1 MARRSNRVGPWPRI
15 LVLVLL
21 ILALLGGGA
30 FWLDLLG
37 VVDARSALRPVL
49 SLFGIAP
56 RIEFPEEED
65 MLLLEQLRTDR
76 LSQSLDLREQEL
88 DRREQQL
95 TQEQADF
102 DRRLEEL
109 EDRERQLEEQEFS
122 FNERVRSYENRR
134 ANLERN
140 ARTLQNMTP
149 AQAVAIL
156 EGYEDQDVVS
166 ILRITDELAEEE
178 GEFSLSSVW
187 LAQFP
192 PERAARVQRIMAQ
205 RPEL

>member
-1 MARRSNRVGPWPRI
+1 MARRHDRVGPVPRI
-15 LVLVLL
+15 IVLILL

-37 VVDARSALRPVL
+37 VVDARTALRPVL

-56 RIEFPEEED
+56 RLELPEDED
-65 MLLLEQLRTDR
+65 PLLLEQLRNQR
-76 LSQSLDLREQEL
+76 LGQALDTREQEL
-88 DRREQQL
+88 DRREETLAQA
-95 TQEQADF
+95 QADF

-156 EGYEDQDVVS
+156 QGYEDQDVVS

-178 GEFSLSSVW
+178 GEFSLASVW

-192 PERAARVQRIMAQ
+192 PERAARVQRLMAQ

>member
-1 MARRSNRVGPWPRI
+1 MARRPDRVGPLPRI
-15 LVLVLL
+15 IVLILL

-37 VVDARSALRPVL
+37 VVDARSTLRPVL

-56 RIEFPEEED
+56 RLEVPENED
-65 MLLLEQLRTDR
+65 GLLLDQLRTER
-76 LSQSLDLREQEL
+76 LSSALDNREQEL
-88 DRREQQL
+88 DRREQAL
-95 TQEQADF
+95 EEERADF

-134 ANLERN
+134 ANLEQN
-140 ARTLQNMTP
+140 ARTLQNMAP

-166 ILRITDELAEEE
+166 ILRITDELAEEL

-187 LAQFP
+187 LAGFP
-192 PERAARVQRIMAQ
+192 PERAARVQRLMAQ